1 MQVFIEGTAKEIADI
16 VFLLQ
21 CQREMKR
28 KPYSDELE
36 PTPIIRDGET
46 ETRSQS
52 ECTSVRVSIDGEE
65 LSVLED
71 DNDSSF

>member
-52 ECTSVRVSIDGEE
+52 E
-65 LSVLED
+65 
-71 DNDSSF
+71 